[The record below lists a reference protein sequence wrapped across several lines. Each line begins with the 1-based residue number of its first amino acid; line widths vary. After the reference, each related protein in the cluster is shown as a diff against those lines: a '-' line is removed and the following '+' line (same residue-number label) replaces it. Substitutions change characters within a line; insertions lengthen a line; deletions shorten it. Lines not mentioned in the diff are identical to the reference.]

1 MLSRRGNKQTNKQ
14 NKAMI
19 PEEPET
25 QSPLT
30 GHAQGTLNQLLLD
43 TALPYSLKQALQEP
57 TVLTVS

>member
-1 MLSRRGNKQTNKQ
+1 
-14 NKAMI
+14 MI

-30 GHAQGTLNQLLLD
+30 GHAQDTLNQLLLD
-43 TALPYSLKQALQEP
+43 TALPYSLKQVLQEP